1 MHNIDLKQ
9 YKVNLK
15 TSKNIKKGHLY
26 IVGAYLNRPL
36 QFAVCLGFTDRNEPY
51 FYLFGAL
58 QGYFTKNGNSIVA
71 VLDTDYM
78 KDMLVPIVHYEFS
91 KTANQKS
98 FLHSV
103 NIHIYDINIGK
114 IPIDID
120 LWYLKQKMI
129 IPELPTLKSEQKELK
144 PVGKKDLKVG
154 EVYLTRQN
162 YGNGINVYLGYL
174 DNEFNYYSLNSY
186 KVSRI
191 VQHKAPFSHFGIK
204 STKTKPK
211 FYAFNDMKDILSPA
225 DLKACIELRK
235 LISED
240 MNVLHR

>member
-15 TSKNIKKGHLY
+15 TSKSIKKGNLY
-26 IVGAYLNRPL
+26 IAGDFFDRPL

-58 QGYFTKNGNSIVA
+58 KGYFTKDGNSIVA

-78 KDMLVPIVHYEFS
+78 KDMLVPIVQYEFS
-91 KTANQKS
+91 QTAVKKS
-98 FLHSV
+98 FLHFV
-103 NIHIYDINIGK
+103 HIYDIDIGK

-129 IPELPTLKSEQKELK
+129 LQELPTLKSEQKELK
-144 PVGKKDLKVG
+144 PLGKKDLKVG

-186 KVSRI
+186 NVSRL
-191 VQHKAPFSHFGIK
+191 VQHKATFSNFGIK

>member
-15 TSKNIKKGHLY
+15 TSKSIKKGNLY
-26 IVGAYLNRPL
+26 IAGDFFDRPL

-58 QGYFTKNGNSIVA
+58 KGYFTKEGNSIVA

-91 KTANQKS
+91 QTAVKKS

-162 YGNGINVYLGYL
+162 YGNGINIYLGYM
-174 DNEFNYYSLNSY
+174 DNEFTYYPLSIYN
-186 KVSRI
+186 VSRL
-191 VQHKAPFSHFGIK
+191 VQHKATFSNFGIK

-211 FYAFNDMKDILSPA
+211 FYAFNDMKDILSPEE
-225 DLKACIELRK
+225 LKACIELRK

>member
-1 MHNIDLKQ
+1 MYEIDLKQ

-26 IVGAYLNRPL
+26 IAGYYFDRPL

-58 QGYFTKNGNSIVA
+58 KGYFTKDGNSIIA

-78 KDMLVPIVHYEFS
+78 KDMLVPIVQYEFS
-91 KTANQKS
+91 QTAVKKS
-98 FLHSV
+98 FLDLV
-103 NIHIYDINIGK
+103 HIYDIDIGK

-154 EVYLTRQN
+154 EVYLTRQT
-162 YGNGINVYLGYL
+162 YGNGINIYLGYM

-186 KVSRI
+186 NVSRI
-191 VQHKAPFSHFGIK
+191 VQHKVPFSHFGIK

>member
-1 MHNIDLKQ
+1 MHVIDLKQ

-26 IVGAYLNRPL
+26 IAGYYFDRPL

-58 QGYFTKNGNSIVA
+58 KGYFTKYGNSIVA

-78 KDMLVPIVHYEFS
+78 KDMLVPIVQYEFS
-91 KTANQKS
+91 QTAVKKS
-98 FLHSV
+98 FLQLV
-103 NIHIYDINIGK
+103 HIYDIDIGK

-120 LWYLKQKMI
+120 LWYVKQKMI
-129 IPELPTLKSEQKELK
+129 LQELPTLKSEQKELK
-144 PVGKKDLKVG
+144 PLGKKDLKVG

-186 KVSRI
+186 NVSRL
-191 VQHKAPFSHFGIK
+191 VQHKATFSNFGIK

-211 FYAFNDMKDILSPA
+211 FYAFNDMKDILSPE

>member
-1 MHNIDLKQ
+1 MYDLKQ
-9 YKVNLK
+9 SKVNLK

-58 QGYFTKNGNSIVA
+58 QGYFPKNGNSIIA

-78 KDMLVPIVHYEFS
+78 KAMLVPIVQYEFS

-120 LWYLKQKMI
+120 NISNELFVSLKNSAKSI
-129 IPELPTLKSEQKELK
+129 IDYIID
-144 PVGKKDLKVG
+144 KDNDDSVREIVSILVDECLRNRG
-154 EVYLTRQN
+154 EIRGIDLTKDKDAIEIWLIIEDEA
-162 YGNGINVYLGYL
+162 YC
-174 DNEFNYYSLNSY
+174 YYFFPY
-186 KVSRI
+186 DAAI
-191 VQHKAPFSHFGIK
+191 
-204 STKTKPK
+204 
-211 FYAFNDMKDILSPA
+211 
-225 DLKACIELRK
+225 IE
-235 LISED
+235 
-240 MNVLHR
+240 V

>member
-15 TSKNIKKGHLY
+15 TSKSIKKGNLY
-26 IVGAYLNRPL
+26 IAGDFFDRPL

-58 QGYFTKNGNSIVA
+58 KGYFTKDGNSIVA

-78 KDMLVPIVHYEFS
+78 KDMLVPIVQYEFS
-91 KTANQKS
+91 QTAVKKS
-98 FLHSV
+98 FLRSV
-103 NIHIYDINIGK
+103 HIYDIDIGK
-114 IPIDID
+114 IPIDVD

-129 IPELPTLKSEQKELK
+129 LQELPTLKSEQKELK
-144 PVGKKDLKVG
+144 PLGKKDLKVG
-154 EVYLTRQN
+154 EIYLTRQN

-186 KVSRI
+186 NVSRL
-191 VQHKAPFSHFGIK
+191 VQHKVTFSHFGIK

-211 FYAFNDMKDILSPA
+211 FYAFNDMKDILSPE

>member
-15 TSKNIKKGHLY
+15 TSKSIKKGNLY
-26 IVGAYLNRPL
+26 ITGVFFDRPL

-58 QGYFTKNGNSIVA
+58 KGYFTKDGYSIVA

-78 KDMLVPIVHYEFS
+78 KDMLVPIVQYEFS
-91 KTANQKS
+91 QTAVKES

-103 NIHIYDINIGK
+103 DIHIYDINIGK

-120 LWYLKQKMI
+120 LWYVKQKMI
-129 IPELPTLKSEQKELK
+129 LQELPTLKSEQKELK
-144 PVGKKDLKVG
+144 PLGKKDLKVG
-154 EVYLTRQN
+154 EVYLTRQT

-174 DNEFNYYSLNSY
+174 DNEFTYYSLNSY
-186 KVSRI
+186 NVSRL
-191 VQHKAPFSHFGIK
+191 VQHKATFSNFGIK

-211 FYAFNDMKDILSPA
+211 FYAFNDMKDILPPA